1 MWSSSRVSKEEQS
14 ESFPFS
20 TSVFNSSSGNPR
32 IEDTRGLIHFLALVC
47 IATTS
52 KEEVYR
58 RYRLLFSE
66 TTKCR
71 DENET
76 RTGASVRRN
85 KRLRKSPDLAGCND
99 FDSAALVL
107 SEQRIQRQMLKQSV
121 GKRKI
126 SCLEDGDFDHPY
138 ALEEQRATLKQ
149 FYEAS
154 SSGVTSQNSIHQQ
167 RPNMESD
174 SLGCVQMQTPSMHPD
189 CNHTSDYT
197 PLLPASIKQHILYSS
212 ELTTVNSLLPA
223 VKVHKQQKGIETF

>member
-76 RTGASVRRN
+76 RTVA
-85 KRLRKSPDLAGCND
+85 
-99 FDSAALVL
+99 
-107 SEQRIQRQMLKQSV
+107 RITTHQSM
-121 GKRKI
+121 
-126 SCLEDGDFDHPY
+126 P
-138 ALEEQRATLKQ
+138 
-149 FYEAS
+149 
-154 SSGVTSQNSIHQQ
+154 
-167 RPNMESD
+167 
-174 SLGCVQMQTPSMHPD
+174 
-189 CNHTSDYT
+189 
-197 PLLPASIKQHILYSS
+197 
-212 ELTTVNSLLPA
+212 
-223 VKVHKQQKGIETF
+223 